1 MLRAAAEVFLEQ
13 GYEGARLE
21 QVISRSGGSLST
33 LYAEFK
39 SKEGLFAALINEICQ
54 AMVCAL
60 PDLDEGSAAPADEVL
75 LRFGLEYMRLL
86 LEPVSLALY
95 RIAMSEGV
103 RRPEL
108 SRAIYEAG
116 PGVASFRLSEYLERQ
131 HARGV
136 LKIVD
141 PGLSARHFL
150 EIVKGDLHLRALLGV
165 GALPS
170 KEEIRACVAS
180 AVRTFLVG
188 VSSGRRPSS

>member
-1 MLRAAAEVFLEQ
+1 LQAAAEVFLEQ

-39 SKEGLFAALINEICQ
+39 GKEGLFAALISQICER
-54 AMVCAL
+54 MVCTLPAL
-60 PDLDEGSAAPADEVL
+60 DDGSVGPADEVL
-75 LRFGLEYMRLL
+75 LSFGLAYMWLL
-86 LEPVSLALY
+86 LEPVSLGLY
-95 RIAMSEGV
+95 RIAVSEGA

-108 SRAIYEAG
+108 SHAIYEAG
-116 PGVASFRLSEYLERQ
+116 PGIAAHRLSEYLKRQ
-131 HARGV
+131 HAIGA
-136 LKIVD
+136 LDIVD

-170 KEEIRACVAS
+170 KEEVQVCVAS

-188 VSSGRRPSS
+188 VSSCRG